1 MINELEEEKEH
12 ESNII
17 SGELEYMKQPTLAEL
32 EAKCKA
38 CYVRCESTR
47 EIMNCETCLL
57 RDMIREKCGD

>member
-1 MINELEEEKEH
+1 
-12 ESNII
+12 
-17 SGELEYMKQPTLAEL
+17 MKQPTLAEL

-57 RDMIREKCGD
+57 RDMIREVQCPCGSTDVEIIA